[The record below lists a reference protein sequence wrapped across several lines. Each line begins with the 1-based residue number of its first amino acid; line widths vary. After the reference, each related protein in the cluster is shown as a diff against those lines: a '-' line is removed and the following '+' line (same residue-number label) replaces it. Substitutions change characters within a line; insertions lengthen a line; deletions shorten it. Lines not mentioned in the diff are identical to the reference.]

1 MIRITVVTQYIRV
14 VLCNLYI
21 IYFTL
26 SSLESHTTV

>member
-1 MIRITVVTQYIRV
+1 MIRITVVTQLRV